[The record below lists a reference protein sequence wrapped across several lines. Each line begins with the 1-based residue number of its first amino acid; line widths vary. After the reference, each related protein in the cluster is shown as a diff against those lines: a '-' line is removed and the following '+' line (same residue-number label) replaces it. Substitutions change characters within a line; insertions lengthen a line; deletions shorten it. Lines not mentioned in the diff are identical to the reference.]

1 MNEQIKAGAE
11 IHSGD
16 GGYSIGTQE
25 KYAEFVK
32 ARNREP
38 DRIMELVRESHLDV
52 YALGKDH
59 EKWEATVKKFAELI
73 VAECISMCDN
83 VSADY
88 LKHRK
93 GASDFQ
99 DKNIYAEGE
108 AACDIIK
115 YKMKKRFGVEE

>member
-1 MNEQIKAGAE
+1 MNDNIKAGAE
-11 IHSGD
+11 IHAGD

-32 ARNREP
+32 VRNRRP

-73 VAECISMCDN
+73 VQECVRYFNEEYERDFAISWREDL
-83 VSADY
+83 S
-88 LKHRK
+88 K
-93 GASDFQ
+93 G
-99 DKNIYAEGE
+99 
-108 AACDIIK
+108 
-115 YKMKKRFGVEE
+115 MKEHFGVEE